1 MEDLRGVQ
9 FGAYRILDKLGEGGM
24 SAVYRAHQEGVDREV
39 ALKVLPRHFVEDA
52 AAVGRFRQE
61 AQVLARLQH
70 PHILPIFDFGESD
83 DYLYIAMPLV
93 RTGTLAVRLRRG
105 PLAPEKAGR
114 IVSQLADAL
123 DYAHEQGLVHRDIKP
138 GNVLL
143 DGRGNAMLTDFGIA
157 RFYEATTHFT
167 QTGGVVGTPAYMSPE
182 QSSGEAVDRRSDVYC
197 LGIVLYEM
205 VTGRVPFDADTPVAI
220 LLKQMQEAPPRPRTI
235 KRDVR
240 PEVEKVILTA
250 LAKRPGERYQTAG
263 ALARDLQAALAGR
276 EPVGGPQPAA
286 GAPTRVE
293 APPPQPARSGARR
306 QPLFVAVG
314 AALALLC
321 LVAAG
326 ALWFLFGLGGGNG
339 LPFLAAG
346 EAMTPSPATVT
357 TPLSAA
363 AGEAATATAAL
374 AVTETSATGAA
385 VTEPAPSPTTAPAAA
400 TAEAT
405 PTVEPTATLSPA
417 PADWR
422 HGKLAF
428 LVFNDG
434 LRELYTLDLAG
445 GGGDPRLAYRPPGT
459 RLLGPLWSPDGGEI
473 VAYELDGTVTF
484 VNPQDGSAR
493 TANHLCTAP
502 DWSPDGD
509 RLICRSLSGQTF
521 AIIDGETGALRG
533 TAPRPAAAL
542 LPQWSPVA
550 DEIVYATLDGDA
562 TALWRRPLEGGLPVE
577 LAAESPE
584 NYAPA
589 WSPDGQWIA
598 YQSRL
603 GSANSEIWVMDRNG
617 ENARRLTQ
625 SPGGSWSRA
634 PYWSPDGRWLAFVS
648 NREGG
653 IEAEHGEV
661 FVVSVETGA
670 VEQVTRTGGRVYN
683 WRVSWSR

>member
-1 MEDLRGVQ
+1 VRSMDELRGRQ
-9 FGAYRILDKLGEGGM
+9 LGEYRILDRLGEGGM
-24 SAVYRAHQEGVDREV
+24 SAVYRAHQPGVNREV
-39 ALKVLPRHFVEDA
+39 ALKVLPRHFVEDE

-83 DYLYIAMPLV
+83 DLLYIAMPLV
-93 RTGTLAVRLRRG
+93 RSGTLADRLRRG
-105 PLAPEKAGR
+105 PLDLEEAAR

-157 RFYEATTHFT
+157 RFYEATTRFT

-182 QSSGEAVDRRSDVYC
+182 QSRGEGIDRRSDVYC

-205 VTGRVPFDADTPVAI
+205 VTGRVPFEADTPVAV
-220 LLKQMQEAPPRPRTI
+220 LLKHLQEAPPRPREI
-235 KRDVR
+235 NRDL
-240 PEVEKVILTA
+240 PPGVERVILTA
-250 LAKRPGERYQTAG
+250 LAKRPEARYQTAG
-263 ALARDLQAALAGR
+263 ALARDLQAAIPPSPARGTRMRLF
-276 EPVGGPQPAA
+276 VAA
-286 GAPTRVE
+286 GAV
-293 APPPQPARSGARR
+293 
-306 QPLFVAVG
+306 
-314 AALALLC
+314 LAILC
-321 LVAAG
+321 LAAAG
-326 ALWFLFGLGGGNG
+326 ALWVIFGPGG
-339 LPFLAAG
+339 
-346 EAMTPSPATVT
+346 
-357 TPLSAA
+357 AA
-363 AGEAATATAAL
+363 AGEEESLAAGDDLPPTAPAVSGTATGEAAATATGTPDAAAPEEGAPSRPAPAETTVLAEGGAEATPTATPTAAATATATA
-374 AVTETSATGAA
+374 TET
-385 VTEPAPSPTTAPAAA
+385 
-400 TAEAT
+400 
-405 PTVEPTATLSPA
+405 PA

-428 LVFNDG
+428 LVFNNG
-434 LRELYTLDLAG
+434 LRALYTMDLAA
-445 GGGDPRLAYRPPGT
+445 GGDPQLAYRPPGT
-459 RLLGPLWSPDGGEI
+459 SLLGTLWSPDGREI

-484 VNPQDGSAR
+484 VDPEEGSAR
-493 TANHLCTAP
+493 TAGHRCTAP
-502 DWSPDGD
+502 DWSPDGE
-509 RLICRSLSGQTF
+509 RLICRSLNGDTF

-533 TAPRPAAAL
+533 TVPRPATAL

-562 TALWRRPLEGGLPVE
+562 TAIWRRSLEGGLPVE
-577 LAAESPE
+577 LAADSLE

-603 GSANSEIWVMDRNG
+603 GSANSEIWVMDRDG
-617 ENARRLTQ
+617 ENARRLTE

-653 IEAEHGEV
+653 AEAEYGDV
-661 FVVSVETGA
+661 FVVSVETGVVA
-670 VEQVTRTGGRVYN
+670 QVTRTGGRVYN
-683 WRVSWSR
+683 WRVSWSW